1 MMLKKVAKNILIK
14 NRKTSYQKAVK
25 EAKNAY
31 NIWERKKE
39 KRPISVVG
47 GEASKVTGRLQ
58 LTTEVVSYTGVWLE
72 SDPTATA
79 EKILIFVSPKG
90 KLAGCAVENIR
101 RYFEAH
107 PEINV
112 AYGDED
118 EFEDHGKYHHPYFK
132 PDWSPDTYLN
142 AFYIGSVFAC
152 RANTYESALSEYD
165 NALKMLG
172 GTSGVKKN
180 SPEAVGREASM
191 LSADVLF
198 CMLAIE
204 ERAFGKRIGT
214 EFPIGHIDEILFHR
228 NADTDVF
235 YGRGFHNSRHM
246 LMKPTTVSIII
257 PTKDHPDIL
266 LQCLRSIVST
276 THEKNIRYEIVVVDN
291 GSSAY
296 NRVRYGSY
304 INSIA
309 IGNGLTNINYL
320 YKVEDF
326 NFSHMCNRGAARS
339 GGDFLLFLND
349 DIEATQDGWM
359 REMISQAQLR
369 HVGAV
374 GAKLLYPDSDLIQ
387 HAGITN
393 VRLGPVHKLQKMH
406 DQKSHYF
413 GFNRGIHNLIGVT
426 GACLMLSRD
435 KFNEIGGFPE
445 ELAVAFNDV
454 DFCFSIYE
462 KGYYNVCCNHISLY
476 HHESLSRGLDTLD
489 MRKMERLAAEY
500 EVLMKRHPGFYNMDP
515 FYSKYLTDDETI
527 SAIIPCEDF
536 LPVTDISYHQVKVH
550 EEGLPDVRE
559 DPCLRIGVEY
569 AGTME
574 KWLYGIRDGDVSEGY
589 FIKGYSFVIGS
600 DNAFFERRLV
610 LRLVE
615 QSDEGARPT
624 SKVIYSMPVYTW
636 YRPDIR
642 LRLQDQIDVDLT
654 GYKVRIATGK
664 LKPGVYQIGMVAL
677 DQTGSLKLIN
687 WVPNLIKVK
696 R

>member
-1 MMLKKVAKNILIK
+1 MLKKVVKNVLIG
-14 NRKTSYQKAVK
+14 NRKKTYQKKVSEK
-25 EAKNAY
+25 KNAY
-31 NIWERKKE
+31 NIWEHKRE
-39 KRPISVVG
+39 KRPIDIIG
-47 GEASKVTGRLQ
+47 GTAYEVTGRIQ
-58 LTTEVVSYTGVWLE
+58 LVTEVVPYTNIWRE
-72 SDPTATA
+72 ADPTATA

-90 KLAGCAVENIR
+90 KLAGHAIENIR
-101 RYFEAH
+101 NYFQAH

-112 AYGDED
+112 VYGDED
-118 EFEDHGKYHHPYFK
+118 ELLPKGRYGHPYFK

-152 RANTYESALSEYD
+152 RANTYEAASKEYE
-165 NALKMLG
+165 NALRMLG

-204 ERAFGKRIGT
+204 ERAFGKRSGM

-228 NADTDVF
+228 NPETDVF

-246 LMKPTTVSIII
+246 LMRPATVSIVI

-266 LQCLRSIVST
+266 LQCIKSIVST
-276 THEKNIRYEIVVVDN
+276 THEKNIKYEIVVVDN

-304 INSIA
+304 INSVGRI
-309 IGNGLTNINYL
+309 NGLSNITYL

-339 GGDFLLFLND
+339 GGDYLLFLND
-349 DIEATQDGWM
+349 DIEASQDGWM
-359 REMISQAQLR
+359 REMLSQAQLR
-369 HVGAV
+369 HVGVV

-393 VRLGPVHKLQKMH
+393 VRLGPVHKLQRMH
-406 DQKSHYF
+406 DKKSHYF
-413 GFNRGIHNLIGVT
+413 GFNRGIHNLIGAT

-435 KFNEIGGFPE
+435 KFNEAGGFPE
-445 ELAVAFNDV
+445 ELPVAFNDV
-454 DFCFSIYE
+454 DLCYSVFQN
-462 KGYYNVCCNHISLY
+462 GYYNVCCNHVSLF

-489 MRKMERLAAEY
+489 MRKMERLAHEY
-500 EVLMKRHPGFYNMDP
+500 EILMKRHPGFYNRDP
-515 FYSKYLTDDETI
+515 FYSRYLTDDETI

-536 LPVTDISYHQVKVH
+536 LPVLDIPYHQVKEH
-550 EEGLPDVRE
+550 ENGYLEAKE
-559 DPCLRIGVEY
+559 DACLRIGVEY

-574 KWLYGIRDGDVSEGY
+574 NWMYGVQDGDAVDGY

-610 LRLVE
+610 LRQVE
-615 QSDEGARPT
+615 RLDEGARPV
-624 SKVIYSMPVYTW
+624 SSMVYSMPVYTW
-636 YRPDIR
+636 YRPDIK
-642 LRLQDQIDVDLT
+642 LRLEDQIDVDMT
-654 GYKVRIATGK
+654 GYKVRIESSR
-664 LKPGVYQIGMVAL
+664 LKPGYYQVGMAAH

-687 WVPNLIKVK
+687 WVPNLLKVK
-696 R
+696 

>member
-1 MMLKKVAKNILIK
+1 MLKEIAKNFLIN
-14 NRKTSYQKAVK
+14 NRKRGYQSKVK
-25 EAKNAY
+25 ECKNAY
-31 NIWERKKE
+31 NIWEHRQE
-39 KRPISVVG
+39 KHPIYVAG
-47 GEASKVTGRLQ
+47 GSAYEVTGRLQ
-58 LTTEVVSYTGVWLE
+58 LVTEVVSYTKVWRE
-72 SDPTATA
+72 ADPSATA

-90 KLAGCAVENIR
+90 RLAGHAVENIR
-101 RYFEAH
+101 RYFQAH

-118 EFEDHGKYHHPYFK
+118 ELVGRGRYGHPYFK

-152 RANTYESALSEYD
+152 RANTYEAAASEYD
-165 NALKMLG
+165 NALRMLG
-172 GTSGVKKN
+172 GTTGVKKN
-180 SPEAVGREASM
+180 SPEAMGREASM

-204 ERAFGKRIGT
+204 ERAFGKRKDST
-214 EFPIGHIDEILFHR
+214 FPIGHIGEILFHR
-228 NADTDVF
+228 NPDTDVF

-246 LMKPTTVSIII
+246 LMKPATVSIVI
-257 PTKDHPDIL
+257 PTKDHPEIL
-266 LQCLRSIVST
+266 FQCLKSIVNT
-276 THEKNIRYEIVVVDN
+276 THEKNIKYEIVVVDN

-296 NRVRYGSY
+296 NRVRYGSF
-304 INSIA
+304 INQIDKV
-309 IGNGLTNINYL
+309 NGLTNITYL

-326 NFSHMCNRGAARS
+326 NFSHMCNRGATRS
-339 GGDFLLFLND
+339 GGEYLLFLND

-359 REMISQAQLR
+359 REMLSQAQLR
-369 HVGAV
+369 HVGVV

-393 VRLGPVHKLQKMH
+393 VRLGPVHKLQRMH

-413 GFNRGIHNLIGVT
+413 GFNRGIHNLIGAT
-426 GACLMLSRD
+426 GACLMISRE
-435 KFNEIGGFPE
+435 KFNSVGGFPE
-445 ELAVAFNDV
+445 ELPVAFNDV
-454 DFCFSIYE
+454 DLCYSVFQ

-489 MRKMERLAAEY
+489 MKKMERLAAEY

-515 FYSKYLTDDETI
+515 FYSRYLTDDETI

-536 LPVTDISYHQVKVH
+536 TPVLDIPFHPIKVH
-550 EEGLPDVRE
+550 EDGFAEARE
-559 DPCLRIGVEY
+559 DACLRVGVEY

-574 KWLYGIRDGDVSEGY
+574 NWMYGVRDGDVVDGY
-589 FIKGYSFVIGS
+589 FVKGYSFVIGS

-610 LRLVE
+610 LRQVE
-615 QSDEGARPT
+615 RSDEGARPA
-624 SKVIYSMPVYTW
+624 SSVVYSMPVYTW

-664 LKPGVYQIGMVAL
+664 LAPGYYQVGMAAL

-687 WVPNLIKVK
+687 WVPNLLKVK
-696 R
+696 

>member
-1 MMLKKVAKNILIK
+1 MLKEAIK
-14 NRKTSYQKAVK
+14 NVLINNRKRGYQNKVN
-25 EAKNAY
+25 ECKNAY
-31 NIWERKKE
+31 NIWEHRQE
-39 KRPISVVG
+39 KHPVFIEN
-47 GEASKVTGRLQ
+47 GEASEVTGRLQ
-58 LTTEVVSYTGVWLE
+58 LTTEIVSYTKVWRE

-90 KLAGCAVENIR
+90 RLAGHAVENIR

-112 AYGDED
+112 VYGDED
-118 EFEDHGKYHHPYFK
+118 EMVSRGKYGHPYFK

-152 RANTYESALSEYD
+152 RANTYEAAAAEYD
-165 NALKMLG
+165 NALRMLG
-172 GTSGVKKN
+172 GTTGVKKN
-180 SPEAVGREASM
+180 TPEALGREASM

-204 ERAFGKRIGT
+204 ERAFGKRKDMS
-214 EFPIGHIDEILFHR
+214 FPIGHIGEILFHR
-228 NADTDVF
+228 NSETDVF

-266 LQCLRSIVST
+266 FQCLKSIVNT
-276 THEKNIRYEIVVVDN
+276 THEKNIKYEIVIVDN
-291 GSSAY
+291 GSTAY

-304 INSIA
+304 ISQIDK
-309 IGNGLTNINYL
+309 INGLINISYL
-320 YKVEDF
+320 YKVENF
-326 NFSHMCNRGAARS
+326 NFSHMCNRGASRS
-339 GGDFLLFLND
+339 GGEYLLFLND

-359 REMISQAQLR
+359 REMLSQAQLR
-369 HVGAV
+369 HVGVV

-387 HAGITN
+387 HCGITN

-413 GFNRGIHNLIGVT
+413 GFNRGIHNLIGAT
-426 GACLMLSRD
+426 GACLMISRE
-435 KFNEIGGFPE
+435 KFNEVGGFPE
-445 ELAVAFNDV
+445 ELPVAFNDV
-454 DFCFSIYE
+454 DLCYSVFE
-462 KGYYNVCCNHISLY
+462 KGYYNVSCNHISLY

-489 MRKMERLAAEY
+489 IKKMERLAREY
-500 EVLMKRHPGFYNMDP
+500 EVLMKRHPGFYNKDP
-515 FYSKYLTDDETI
+515 FYSGYLTDDETI

-536 LPVTDISYHQVKVH
+536 TPVTDIPYHSIKVH
-550 EEGLPDVRE
+550 EDGFVDARE
-559 DPCLRIGVEY
+559 DACLRVGVEY

-574 KWLYGIRDGDVSEGY
+574 NWMYGIRDGVAPDGY

-610 LRLVE
+610 LRQVE
-615 QSDEGARPT
+615 RSDEGARPV
-624 SKVIYSMPVYTW
+624 SSIVYSMPVYTW

-664 LKPGVYQIGMVAL
+664 LSPGYYQVGMAAL

-687 WVPNLIKVK
+687 WVPNLLKVK
-696 R
+696 

>member
-1 MMLKKVAKNILIK
+1 MLKEVAKNILIN
-14 NRKTSYQKAVK
+14 NRKRGYQNKVK
-25 EAKNAY
+25 ECKNAY
-31 NIWERKKE
+31 NIWEHRQE
-39 KRPISVVG
+39 KHPIFVSG
-47 GEASKVTGRLQ
+47 GAASEVTGRLQ
-58 LTTEVVSYTGVWLE
+58 LFTEVVSYTKVWRDA
-72 SDPTATA
+72 DPAATA

-90 KLAGCAVENIR
+90 RLAGHAVENIR

-112 AYGDED
+112 VYGDED
-118 EFEDHGKYHHPYFK
+118 EMIGRGKYGKPYFK

-152 RANTYESALSEYD
+152 RANTYEAATAEYD

-172 GTSGVKKN
+172 GTTGVKKN

-204 ERAFGKRIGT
+204 ERAFAKRADM
-214 EFPIGHIDEILFHR
+214 EFPIGHIGEILFHR
-228 NADTDVF
+228 DPDTDVF

-246 LMKPTTVSIII
+246 LMKPATVSIII

-266 LQCLRSIVST
+266 FQCLKSIVNT
-276 THEKNIRYEIVVVDN
+276 THEKNIKYEIVVVDN

-304 INSIA
+304 INQIDKS
-309 IGNGLTNINYL
+309 GGLTNISYL

-326 NFSHMCNRGAARS
+326 NFSHMCNRGATRS
-339 GGDFLLFLND
+339 GGEYLLFLND
-349 DIEATQDGWM
+349 DIEATQDGWL
-359 REMISQAQLR
+359 REMLSQAQLR
-369 HVGAV
+369 HVGVV
-374 GAKLLYPDSDLIQ
+374 GAKLLYPDTDLIQ

-413 GFNRGIHNLIGVT
+413 GFNRGIHNLIGAT
-426 GACLMLSRD
+426 GACLMLSRE
-435 KFNEIGGFPE
+435 KFNEVGGFPE
-445 ELAVAFNDV
+445 ELPVAFNDV
-454 DFCFSIYE
+454 DLCYSVYQ

-489 MRKMERLAAEY
+489 LKKMERLASEY
-500 EVLMKRHPGFYNMDP
+500 EVLMKRHPGFYNKDP

-536 LPVTDISYHQVKVH
+536 TPVLDIPFHSIKVH
-550 EEGLPDVRE
+550 EDGFLDARE
-559 DPCLRIGVEY
+559 DACLRIGVEY

-574 KWLYGIRDGDVSEGY
+574 NWMYGVRDGEVLEGY

-610 LRLVE
+610 LRQVE
-615 QSDEGARPT
+615 RSDDGARPA
-624 SKVIYSMPVYTW
+624 SSVVYSMPVYTW
-636 YRPDIR
+636 YRPDIK

-654 GYKVRIATGK
+654 GYKVRIAPGK
-664 LKPGVYQIGMVAL
+664 LAPGYYQVGMAAL

-687 WVPNLIKVK
+687 WVANLLKVK
-696 R
+696 

>member
-1 MMLKKVAKNILIK
+1 MLKEVAKKVLISK
-14 NRKTSYQKAVK
+14 RKSDYQSKVK
-25 EAKNAY
+25 ECKNAY
-31 NIWERKKE
+31 NIWEHKRE
-39 KRPISVVG
+39 KRPMSVPTG
-47 GEASKVTGRLQ
+47 AAAEVTGRLQ
-58 LTTEVVSYTGVWLE
+58 LVTEVVSYTSVWRE
-72 SDPTATA
+72 SDPSATA

-90 KLAGCAVENIR
+90 KLAGHAIDNIR
-101 RYFEAH
+101 NYFQAH

-112 AYGDED
+112 VYGDED
-118 EFEDHGKYHHPYFK
+118 EMVGHGKYGRPYFK

-152 RANTYESALSEYD
+152 RANTYESAIKEYD

-204 ERAFGKRIGT
+204 ERAFGKRNGM

-246 LMKPTTVSIII
+246 LIKPATVSIII

-266 LQCLRSIVST
+266 LQCLKSIVST
-276 THEKNIRYEIVVVDN
+276 THEKNIKYEIVVVDN

-304 INSIA
+304 INSVSRI
-309 IGNGLTNINYL
+309 NGLTNITYL
-320 YKVEDF
+320 YKVEEF

-339 GGDFLLFLND
+339 GGDYLLFLND

-359 REMISQAQLR
+359 REMLSQAQLR
-369 HVGAV
+369 HVGVV
-374 GAKLLYPDSDLIQ
+374 GAKLLYPDTDLIQ

-393 VRLGPVHKLQKMH
+393 VRLGPVHKLQRMH

-413 GFNRGIHNLIGVT
+413 GFNRGIHNLMGAT
-426 GACLMLSRD
+426 GACLMLSRE
-435 KFNEIGGFPE
+435 KFNEVGGFPE
-445 ELAVAFNDV
+445 ELPVAFNDV
-454 DFCFSIYE
+454 DLCYSVHQR
-462 KGYYNVCCNHISLY
+462 GYYNVCCNHISLY

-489 MRKMERLAAEY
+489 MKKMERLSREY
-500 EVLMKRHPGFYNMDP
+500 DTLMKRHPGFYNKDP
-515 FYSKYLTDDETI
+515 FYSRYLTDDETI

-536 LPVTDISYHQVKVH
+536 LPVLDIPYHAVKEH
-550 EEGLPDVRE
+550 EGGYPEVRE
-559 DPCLRIGVEY
+559 DACLRLGVEY
-569 AGTME
+569 AGTMDN
-574 KWLYGIRDGDVSEGY
+574 WMYGIRESDAESGY
-589 FIKGYSFVIGS
+589 FIKGYCFVIGS

-610 LRLVE
+610 LRQVE
-615 QSDEGARPT
+615 VTAEGARPV
-624 SKVIYSMPVYTW
+624 SSMVYSTPVYTW
-636 YRPDIR
+636 YRPDIK

-654 GYKVRIATGK
+654 GYKVRIAKGK
-664 LKPGVYQIGMVAL
+664 LKPGYYQLGMVAM
-677 DQTGSLKLIN
+677 DMTGRLKLIN
-687 WVPNLIKVK
+687 WVPNLLKVK
-696 R
+696 V